1 MNKPYSFNVND
12 EEDPDIIACL
22 DNLPRGTLSAFI
34 RDAIRCQMGRHA
46 ERDLS
51 NQQVVDILL
60 SAIKKGGV
68 GSAPPPPPGDVAEA
82 PEIIAALGG
91 LGEW

>member
-12 EEDPDIIACL
+12 EEDPNIIACL

-34 RDAIRCQMGRHA
+34 RDAIRCKMGRQA
-46 ERDLS
+46 DLT

-68 GSAPPPPPGDVAEA
+68 GSATPPHLEEN
-82 PEIIAALGG
+82 PEIVAALGG

>member
-12 EEDPDIIACL
+12 EEDPDIITCL

-34 RDAIRCQMGRHA
+34 RDAIRCQMGRQA
-46 ERDLS
+46 DLT

-68 GSAPPPPPGDVAEA
+68 GSAPPPHLEEINEI
-82 PEIIAALGG
+82 PEIVAALGG